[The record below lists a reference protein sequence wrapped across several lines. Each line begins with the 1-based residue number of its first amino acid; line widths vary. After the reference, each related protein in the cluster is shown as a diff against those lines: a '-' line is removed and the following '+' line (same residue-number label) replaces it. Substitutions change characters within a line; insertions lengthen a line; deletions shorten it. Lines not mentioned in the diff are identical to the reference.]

1 MNKTLK
7 SLTSIALVGAT
18 TFVFAGCSSKAKN
31 TGSASGKSS
40 TVNLSYWNI
49 FVGADAHTK
58 YMKQLL
64 NDFKS
69 ANPKIKITEQ
79 GIPND
84 QYKTK
89 LQTQA
94 AAKQLP
100 DMFINW
106 PGALTQQFANNGL
119 VTDIT
124 DTLNSNTDWKNGF
137 FKGSYDD
144 YTVNGKVY
152 SVPIEESLTSV
163 VYYNKTLFDKYNLQ
177 YPKTFDD
184 LLKVVKVFN
193 SHNIIPISMGDK
205 ASWMAQSC
213 IMSSMGDHMTGTDWF
228 KNAAA
233 NKGNKFTDPIFIK
246 ALDKLK
252 QLSDAKAFNK
262 DFMTLD
268 DTQQRNA
275 FANGKA
281 AMMIDG
287 SWAINDLATKASADT
302 LKNIEVG
309 QIPGFTDGKGDQSTL
324 AGATGIG
331 VEINSQISKAKQTA
345 ALKFIQFITSE
356 KSFETAVK
364 NNVLV
369 PYNVTLDTSGLN
381 PVFVKTMKLSKEHSL
396 SPAYDSLLSAP
407 AAEATNNGLQS
418 LLVGQS
424 DSKTVA
430 KQIQNAVESK

>member
-7 SLTSIALVGAT
+7 FLTSLVLISVT
-18 TFVFAGCSSKAKN
+18 TFAFAGCSSNKKDDSGSDKN
-31 TGSASGKSS
+31 S
-40 TVNLSYWNI
+40 TVTLSYWDI

-64 NDFKS
+64 DDFEA

-119 VTDIT
+119 ISDIT
-124 DTLNSNTDWKNGF
+124 DALNNNADWKNGF

-144 YTVNGKVY
+144 YTVNGKIY

-163 VYYNKTLFDKYNLQ
+163 VYYNKPLFDKYNLQ

-184 LLKVVKVFN
+184 LLNVVKVFN
-193 SHNIIPISMGDK
+193 SNNIIPISMGDK

-213 IMSSMGDHMTGTDWF
+213 IISSMGDHMTGTDWF

-233 NKGNKFTDPIFIK
+233 NKGNKFTDPIFVK

-252 QLSDAKAFNK
+252 QLADAKAFNK

-268 DTQQRNA
+268 DNQQRNA
-275 FANGKA
+275 FANGNA

-287 SWAINDLATKASADT
+287 SWAINDLATKASPDA
-302 LKNIEVG
+302 LKNIEVE
-309 QIPGFTDGKGDQSTL
+309 QIPGFSDGKGDQTTL

-331 VEINSQISKAKQTA
+331 IQINSQASKAKKDA
-345 ALKFIQFITSE
+345 ALKFIEYITSE

-369 PYNVTLDTSGLN
+369 PYNVTLDTSSLN
-381 PVFVKTMKLSKEHSL
+381 PVFVKTMKLSKDHSL

-407 AAEATNNGLQS
+407 AADATNNGLQS

-430 KQIQNAVESK
+430 QQIQTAVESK